1 MRGARPSSGAGMT
14 RRAQTDSVAD
24 LIAAAEYMTRMAE
37 VFGYSDKRT
46 KHAFTKVRRA
56 VKAHRR
62 GRALL
67 PLIVR
72 WTWKRR
78 MGRAFTRMQLREGS
92 A

>member
-1 MRGARPSSGAGMT
+1 MT

-24 LIAAAEYMTRMAE
+24 LIAAAEYMARMAE

-46 KHAFTKVRRA
+46 KHAFTKLRRA

-62 GRALL
+62 ERALL

-78 MGRAFTRMQLREGS
+78 IGRASQRLSVRFEEG